1 MPVHSNSYLV
11 GHTTWAINMPGGVRN
26 HPQSFHKAVGKAS
39 VCPCLPR
46 VFPAPAQSRIRVTFS
61 PSVRLR
67 CFLPSCYEANWW
79 VKSPMPH
86 KCQCAQLRWFHNVM
100 KAERQKE
107 NQSWARACNISQ
119 LQPGVN
125 AIRPTHWNQRKA
137 SGWSDLITSDLV
149 CKFVGVENIH
159 LLHIL
164 SCYSLKF
171 NFSPQ
176 NFTHNAS

>member
-1 MPVHSNSYLV
+1 MWARRQCVLVSHEFFLLRHSPEYVWLSL
-11 GHTTWAINMPGGVRN
+11 W
-26 HPQSFHKAVGKAS
+26 
-39 VCPCLPR
+39 VC
-46 VFPAPAQSRIRVTFS
+46 
-61 PSVRLR
+61 VRLR

-86 KCQCAQLRWFHNVM
+86 KCQCAQLRWFRNVM
-100 KAERQKE
+100 EAERQKE

-119 LQPGVN
+119 LKPGVN
-125 AIRPTHWNQRKA
+125 AIRPTHWNQQKA

-149 CKFVGVENIH
+149 CKFGGVENIH

-176 NFTHNAS
+176 NSTHNAS